1 MDRIEIPKGKIIDP
15 LRDNPDLRYA
25 AKYPLESGLQ
35 FQGIWQCDVFR
46 QGKLISGGYPEPPN
60 TFTTEGMARLL
71 NIIFGDVSKAA
82 SEIWYVH
89 LFKNNVNPAVG
100 NEAAT
105 AMGASGTYG
114 ICQDADYDDPATNAP
129 LYDTAT
135 TTTASITNSANEAE
149 FTIKSSITVYGACL
163 STIQAK
169 TGTSGYLMCAKKF
182 SASRNVVDDDK
193 LYVSYTIN
201 ATTS

>member
-1 MDRIEIPKGKIIDP
+1 MNIITPDMISS
-15 LRDNPDLRYA
+15 LRDDLELAYA
-25 AKYPLESGLQ
+25 AKHAVESHLA
-35 FQGIWQCDVFR
+35 FEGICQCDVYR
-46 QGKLISGGYPEPPN
+46 KGRLISGGYPEPPN

-89 LFKNNVNPAVG
+89 IFKTNVTPAVG
-100 NEAAT
+100 NTAAVC
-105 AMGASGTYG
+105 MGAAGTYG

-129 LYDTAT
+129 SYDTAT
-135 TTTASITNSANEAE
+135 TATASITNSASKAE
-149 FTIKSSITVYGACL
+149 FTIKASITLYGACL

-169 TGTSGYLMCAKKF
+169 TGTSGYLMCGKKF
-182 SASRNVVDDDK
+182 TTSRAVVDDDIV
-193 LYVSYTIN
+193 YVSYTIS